1 MYGTFYKREP
11 KNGDLYY
18 RLITRNEGTITV
30 RLLRGIK
37 GRDTIDLVKSE
48 SAADQSEA
56 DEIAAEIIHELLRDG
71 WIPST
76 DFKAFG
82 I

>member
-11 KNGDLYY
+11 KNGEVYY
-18 RLITRNEGTITV
+18 QLITGNAGTITV

-37 GRDTIDLVKSE
+37 GQDTIDLVRSE
-48 SAADQSEA
+48 SAADQGEA
-56 DEIAAEIIHELLRDG
+56 DEIATEIVHELLRDG

-82 I
+82 L